1 MFRHDSPY
9 YTSLSPLA
17 WRGLIGVAYLV
28 SVIPGLLLYCTVY
41 YRHSAERFLDVA
53 RHCFDLFVQGMQQ
66 TIEVTALD
74 SPPSIN
80 ARAFMW
86 TFERLD
92 EDRELERFFSGLP
105 GFRSSKFVKDPLP
118 SLTYGQKWEL
128 GHALIGLL
136 DRTFSSNLLSAPVKK
151 RRAILCAKVIEP
163 PHNVLSFSIIS
174 VILSHYQYQGPVVAE
189 VLQILTG
196 WQNDGDNSQYTSLV
210 AQATV
215 STIVAKKQRR
225 DDPWFILTSNEL
237 GVPESVLRNYAV
249 QGDSLSLAI
258 LIHII
263 RQQFSLFWNAF
274 EVLSGF
280 REVLYA
286 ASKFNVRDSSP
297 ELQHEFCALW
307 NQIVLKA
314 QNKSLMAGYI
324 LKPTRNVYI
333 ALHEDTDSAPRR
345 FSAST
350 DDHDGILRH
359 PSSYPLCNI
368 PGHHPDS
375 PTHIHD
381 VDASS
386 VFGPALHVDDNL
398 RVMGI
403 PLLDNSISVLESSYS
418 RHQTTTESLRKPSAS
433 PDPATAA
440 GGTRDIDTMP
450 PVILKAP
457 TSPSSVPSI
466 DTISPQNNTALLA
479 PSDAPFS
486 ASSEPVLDN
495 ILPAGSSFSPMTESD
510 HLPSFAES
518 NCSISAI
525 TSPGTSSWPTSPPG
539 CDYKDAHDPPSV
551 NRANRANTMAVLDPP
566 PELSSITD
574 DAIAGPS
581 QWEAETRNAGDCP
594 PYVSQ
599 SQYDIV

>member
-66 TIEVTALD
+66 TVEVTALD

-196 WQNDGDNSQYTSLV
+196 WQNDGDNSEYTSLV

-215 STIVAKKQRR
+215 STIVARKQRR
-225 DDPWFILTSNEL
+225 DDPWFILTSDEL
-237 GVPESVLRNYAV
+237 GVPESVLRNHAV

-350 DDHDGILRH
+350 DDQDGILRQ

-375 PTHIHD
+375 HTHIHD
-381 VDASS
+381 IDASS
-386 VFGPALHVDDNL
+386 SVPDPALLHVDDNL
-398 RVMGI
+398 QVMGV
-403 PLLDNSISVLESSYS
+403 PLLDNNISILASSYPC
-418 RHQTTTESLRKPSAS
+418 HQTTTESLRNPSAL
-433 PDPATAA
+433 PDPASAA
-440 GGTRDIDTMP
+440 GGVRDIDTIIP
-450 PVILKAP
+450 ETLEAP
-457 TSPSSVPSI
+457 TYPFSVRSL
-466 DTISPQNNTALLA
+466 DAISPQNNPAILA
-479 PSDAPFS
+479 PSDALEIPFS

-495 ILPAGSSFSPMTESD
+495 ILPAA
-510 HLPSFAES
+510 LPSS
-518 NCSISAI
+518 
-525 TSPGTSSWPTSPPG
+525 
-539 CDYKDAHDPPSV
+539 
-551 NRANRANTMAVLDPP
+551 
-566 PELSSITD
+566 D
-574 DAIAGPS
+574 D
-581 QWEAETRNAGDCP
+581 
-594 PYVSQ
+594 
-599 SQYDIV
+599 